1 MKQGFNCESQL
12 SDHNDHGK
20 IPLILVRQ
28 AFTTTVLVG
37 IEKYARLVYV
47 C

>member
-1 MKQGFNCESQL
+1 MKQGFN
-12 SDHNDHGK
+12 HNDHGE

-28 AFTTTVLVG
+28 AFTTTVLMG
-37 IEKYARLVYV
+37 IENYARLVYV